1 MGVGTTVGIW
11 TVGVGTVVRTGSVRT
26 TDPGWLAATTPVPKG
41 RKSKRR
47 VSAGGFMRS
56 ARRNAAGS
64 DGVRLVANTTNQSDM
79 KPLARKWSALR
90 ASAINVRIVP

>member
-11 TVGVGTVVRTGSVRT
+11 TVGVGTVVRMGSVRI

-47 VSAGGFMRS
+47 VSAGLYALCS
-56 ARRNAAGS
+56 TQCAGR